1 MGIMGIQLSTSL
13 NAIDQFLKSAIEIL
27 RKEIII
33 AFSKLGEEAVA
44 RIRDRSA
51 EESWIDHTSNL
62 RSSTGYAVYDHGL
75 KVIESAFSTL
85 GFGGEGSAEGKKMVR
100 KLAQEYSKVI
110 ALVVI
115 AAMNYADFVEAKE
128 NKDVLASTELWARS
142 VVDGKLKLALDRAIA
157 KINQLKL

>member
-1 MGIMGIQLSTSL
+1 MGIKLSTSQSML
-13 NAIDQFLKSAIEIL
+13 NQFFKSAM
-27 RKEIII
+27 EIIKNEI
-33 AFSKLGEEAVA
+33 ILAFSKLGEEAIV

-75 KVIESAFSTL
+75 KAIESAFATL
-85 GFGGEGSAEGKKMVR
+85 GIGGEGSAEGKKMVQE
-100 KLAQEYSKVI
+100 LAHEYSTVY
-110 ALVVI
+110 ALVVV
-115 AAMNYADFVEAKE
+115 AAMNYAAFVEAKE

-142 VVDGKLKLALDRAIA
+142 VVDRKLKLAVDRAIT

>member
-1 MGIMGIQLSTSL
+1 MGAQLINTQDGIKRFF
-13 NAIDQFLKSAIEIL
+13 NAAFEVI

-33 AFSKLGEEAVA
+33 AFSKLGEECTG

-62 RSSTGYAVYDHGL
+62 RSSIGYAVYDYGI
-75 KVIESAFSTL
+75 KSVESTFSTI
-85 GFGGEGSAEGKKMVR
+85 GSGSEGSSEGKKMVQE
-100 KLAQEYSKVI
+100 LASEYSKVF
-110 ALVVI
+110 ALVVV

-142 VVDGKLKLALDRAIA
+142 VVDGKLKLALDKAIGI
-157 KINQLKL
+157 INKMKL

>member
-1 MGIMGIQLSTSL
+1 MGIRLTTPNEAL
-13 NAIDQFLKSAIEIL
+13 NQFFSNAF
-27 RKEIII
+27 EIIRNEI
-33 AFSKLGEEAVA
+33 ITAFAKLGEESIV

-62 RSSTGYAVYDHGL
+62 RSSIGYAVYDHAS
-75 KVIESAFSTL
+75 KTIESTFATL
-85 GFGGEGSAEGKKMVR
+85 GSGAEGSIEGKKMVQE
-100 KLAQEYSKVI
+100 LAKEYSKVF
-110 ALVVI
+110 ALVVV

-142 VVDGKLKLALDRAIA
+142 VADGKLKFALDKAIA